1 MESVGA
7 IVSTDSE
14 IRRLDEKIALLT
26 AAMYAKKPWYR
37 DISTLISVSA
47 FLISVLSTTFS
58 LIHGYLQDIDTKRNE
73 LHAALREFNAT
84 NLHLEEANLKYPGN
98 AGPILQ
104 ISFAQNTLLA
114 KKAYSLARSLGSSA
128 TGTDL
133 VGAAIALRNM
143 GQDGL
148 AQILLET
155 AKTRINDV
163 AEYIN
168 VYKLLGGVKI
178 AGGDLQGGNADF
190 DMALNV
196 FSVYGTPN
204 TDFIVTTNFATQME
218 WARALS
224 SVDCEA
230 AAVHLGHA
238 GDLLPRSHNPNVRQM
253 AIDFDFLKAI
263 VANCKPAP
271 GPSAANK

>member
-7 IVSTDSE
+7 IVSTDPE

-73 LHAALREFNAT
+73 LHAAFREFNAT
-84 NLHLEEANLKYPGN
+84 NLQVEEAKLKYPGQ
-98 AGPILQ
+98 AGDILR
-104 ISFAQNTLLA
+104 IAFAQNALLA
-114 KKAYSLARSLGSSA
+114 KKTYSLARSLGSSA

-133 VGAAIALRNM
+133 VGAAIALRYM

-148 AQILLET
+148 AQILLEA

-190 DMALNV
+190 GMATKA
-196 FSVYGTPN
+196 FSVYRTPN
-204 TDFIVTTNFATQME
+204 TDFIVTTDFATE
-218 WARALS
+218 LDWAKALS

-230 AAVHLGHA
+230 AALHLRHA
-238 GDLLPRSHNPNVRQM
+238 GDLLPQSHNPNVGQM
-253 AIDFDFLKAI
+253 AIDLNLLQASI
-263 VANCKPAP
+263 ANCKPVP